1 MKKRLLSLLLVAGVV
16 TGAFVGCG
24 SSDSA
29 SAEVEDTASV
39 DIEAESGDVAETD
52 GITADTV
59 NIAIQPS
66 GAFIPLI
73 IAREEGW
80 IEEALKEYGVNV
92 VWNDFESGPP
102 INESMASD
110 TSDIGTLGDVPTV
123 SAIAAGQDNQVILI
137 AAEGERA
144 YAVLT
149 AADSDIESVAD
160 LKGKTIA
167 TTLGSTGHNLFEK
180 TLSADGL
187 SFDDVNLI
195 NISAGDAGTVLSTH
209 EADAVAIWEP
219 NVTRLVEN
227 GTAKVLKT
235 AGEVGLLG
243 VNPLVADSKFV
254 KENPTIIKVIIEAY
268 ARGVAEID
276 NISDE
281 TLKATAEYLSL
292 DEKQVLTVA
301 GNWDYT
307 VDITDEDIDG
317 LQDTI
322 SFLAKIGN
330 LTEEYSIKDYVNTEL
345 ISQVDTAQYLK

>member
-1 MKKRLLSLLLVAGVV
+1 MKKKLLSLFVVTGLVAGL
-16 TGAFVGCG
+16 AVGCG
-24 SSDSA
+24 S
-29 SAEVEDTASV
+29 DTADNNQSTNGE
-39 DIEAESGDVAETD
+39 EATAEATDVATVGASD

-80 IEEALKEYGVNV
+80 LEESLAEYGVEV

-102 INESMASD
+102 INESMAADLSD
-110 TSDIGTLGDVPTV
+110 VGTLGDVPTV

-144 YAVLT
+144 YSILT
-149 AADSDIESVAD
+149 AADSDIESIAD

-180 TLSADGL
+180 ALSSEGL
-187 SFDDVNLI
+187 TFDDVNLI

-227 GTAKVLKT
+227 GTAKVLVNG
-235 AGEVGLLG
+235 GEVGLLG
-243 VNPLVADSKFV
+243 VNPIVADSKFV
-254 KENPTIIKVIIEAY
+254 EENPVIVNVIIEVY
-268 ARGVAEID
+268 KKGVEEVD
-276 NISDE
+276 NIPDD
-281 TLKATAEYLSL
+281 TLKAVAEYLSL
-292 DEKQVLTVA
+292 DEEQVLTVA
-301 GNWDYT
+301 SNWDYT
-307 VDITDEDIDG
+307 VDITQADIDG

-322 SFLAKIGN
+322 GFLVKIGN
-330 LTEEYSIKDYVNTEL
+330 LTDEYSIDEYIYTEN
-345 ISQVDTAQYLK
+345 K

>member
-1 MKKRLLSLLLVAGVV
+1 MKKKLFSLVMVLALTVGSL
-16 TGAFVGCG
+16 VGCG
-24 SSDSA
+24 SKADTPDVLGVAKEDGVSA
-29 SAEVEDTASV
+29 SK
-39 DIEAESGDVAETD
+39 
-52 GITADTV
+52 V

-73 IAREEGW
+73 IARQEGW
-80 IEEALKEYGVNV
+80 IEEALSEYGVEV

-102 INESMASD
+102 INESMAAD
-110 TSDIGTLGDVPTV
+110 LSDIGTLGDVPTV
-123 SAIAAGQDNQVILI
+123 SAIAAGQDNQIILI

-144 YAVLT
+144 YAVLV
-149 AADSDIESVAD
+149 AADSEIAKASD

-180 TLSADGL
+180 TLAAEGL

-195 NISAGDAGTVLSTH
+195 NISAGDAAAVLSTG

-227 GTAKVLKT
+227 GTAKVLT
-235 AGEVGLLG
+235 YGGEVGLLG

-254 KENPTIIKVIIEAY
+254 KENPAVVNVIKEQY
-268 ARGVAEID
+268 ARGVEEID
-276 NISDE
+276 KISDE
-281 TLKATAEYLSL
+281 TLTAVAEYLSL
-292 DEKQVLTVA
+292 DKQQVLTVA

-307 VDITDEDIDG
+307 VDIEQKDIDG

-322 SFLAKIGN
+322 KFLVKIGN
-330 LTEEYSIKDYVNTEL
+330 LSEEYSIEKY
-345 ISQVDTAQYLK
+345 IAK

>member
-1 MKKRLLSLLLVAGVV
+1 MKRKLLSLLLVTGLIAGM
-16 TGAFVGCG
+16 AVGCG
-24 SSDSA
+24 SAQTSVESQDSEQV
-29 SAEVEDTASV
+29 SVETEETETTAEGTKV
-39 DIEAESGDVAETD
+39 
-52 GITADTV
+52 V

-80 IEEALKEYGVNV
+80 LEEELAEYGVEV

-102 INESMASD
+102 INESMAADLSD
-110 TSDIGTLGDVPTV
+110 VGTLGDVPIV
-123 SAIAAGQDNQVILI
+123 SAIAAGQDNQVVLI

-144 YAVLT
+144 YAILT
-149 AADSDIESVAD
+149 AADSDIDSIAD

-167 TTLGSTGHNLFEK
+167 TTIGSTGHNLFEK
-180 TLSADGL
+180 ALSTEGL
-187 SFDDVNLI
+187 SFDDVTLV
-195 NISAGDAGTVLSTH
+195 NISAGDAGTVLSGG

-227 GTAKVLKT
+227 GTAKVLT
-235 AGEVGLLG
+235 YGGDVGLLG

-254 KENPTIIKVIIEAY
+254 EENPEIIKVIIEQY

-276 NISDE
+276 NISED
-281 TLKATAEYLSL
+281 TLKAVAEYLSL

-301 GNWDYT
+301 SNWDYT
-307 VDITDEDIDG
+307 VDITDEDIAG

-322 SFLAKIGN
+322 SFLVKIGT
-330 LTEEYSIKDYVNTEL
+330 LTDEYSIEDYINTDL
-345 ISQVDTAQYLK
+345 ISQVDYSQYK

>member
-1 MKKRLLSLLLVAGVV
+1 MKRKLLSLLIVTGLVAGL
-16 TGAFVGCG
+16 TVGCG
-24 SSDSA
+24 SGEAAGTSSPSEQA
-29 SAEVEDTASV
+29 SVEDNDAQT
-39 DIEAESGDVAETD
+39 
-52 GITADTV
+52 TADGSKTV

-80 IEEALKEYGVNV
+80 LEEELAEYGVEV

-102 INESMASD
+102 INESMAAD
-110 TSDIGTLGDVPTV
+110 LSDIGTLGDVPTV

-144 YAVLT
+144 YAILT
-149 AADSDIESVAD
+149 AADSDIKSISD

-180 TLSADGL
+180 ALSSEGL

-195 NISAGDAGTVLSTH
+195 NISAGDAGTVLSTG

-227 GTAKVLKT
+227 GTAKVLT
-235 AGEVGLLG
+235 YGGDVGLLG
-243 VNPLVADSKFV
+243 VNPLVADRKYV
-254 KENPTIIKVIIEAY
+254 EENPEVIKVIIQQY
-268 ARGVAEID
+268 ARGVAEIE
-276 NISDE
+276 NISDD
-281 TLKATAEYLSL
+281 TLKAVADYLSL
-292 DEKQVLTVA
+292 DEQQVLTVA
-301 GNWDYT
+301 SNWDYT
-307 VDITDEDIDG
+307 VDITDADKAG

-322 SFLAKIGN
+322 SFLVKIGT
-330 LTEEYSIKDYVNTEL
+330 LGEEYSIEDYINTDL
-345 ISQVDTAQYLK
+345 ISQVDLSQYK

>member
-1 MKKRLLSLLLVAGVV
+1 MKKKLLSLIIVTGLLAGVS
-16 TGAFVGCG
+16 VGCG
-24 SSDSA
+24 SSETATTS
-29 SAEVEDTASV
+29 SPSEQASV
-39 DIEAESGDVAETD
+39 EESNVQTTSD
-52 GITADTV
+52 GSKTL

-80 IEEALKEYGVNV
+80 LEEELAEYGVEV

-102 INESMASD
+102 INESMAAD
-110 TSDIGTLGDVPTV
+110 LSDIGTLGDVPTV

-144 YAVLT
+144 YAILT
-149 AADSDIESVAD
+149 AADSDINSVSD

-180 TLSADGL
+180 ALSSESL

-195 NISAGDAGTVLSTH
+195 NISAGDAGTVLSTG

-227 GTAKVLKT
+227 GTAKVLT
-235 AGEVGLLG
+235 YGGDVGLLG
-243 VNPLVADSKFV
+243 VNPLVADSKYAE
-254 KENPTIIKVIIEAY
+254 ENPEVIKVVIEQY

-276 NISDE
+276 NISDD
-281 TLKATAEYLSL
+281 TLKAVADYLSL
-292 DEKQVLTVA
+292 DEEQVLTVA
-301 GNWDYT
+301 SNWDYT
-307 VDITDEDIDG
+307 VDITDDDIAG

-322 SFLAKIGN
+322 SFLVKIGT
-330 LTEEYSIKDYVNTEL
+330 LDQEYSIDDYINTEL
-345 ISQVDTAQYLK
+345 ISQVDYSQYK